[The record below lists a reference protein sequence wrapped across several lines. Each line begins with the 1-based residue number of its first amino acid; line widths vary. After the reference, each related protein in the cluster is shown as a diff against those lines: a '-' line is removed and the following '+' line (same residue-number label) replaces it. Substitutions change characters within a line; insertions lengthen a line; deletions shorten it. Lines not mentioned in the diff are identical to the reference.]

1 MLHGA
6 GDNTSLAYLAYHQ
19 GELDS
24 RVSSLERDMAT
35 IKHWGL
41 RAVIIISLWLMALL
55 GNLKADT
62 AADLIVAVLK
72 KL

>member
-1 MLHGA
+1 MWHGA
-6 GDNTSLAYLAYHQ
+6 GDHTSLAYHL
-19 GELDS
+19 GEIDS
-24 RVSSLERDMAT
+24 RVASLERDMAT

-41 RAVIIISLWLMALL
+41 RAGIIVALWMAALL